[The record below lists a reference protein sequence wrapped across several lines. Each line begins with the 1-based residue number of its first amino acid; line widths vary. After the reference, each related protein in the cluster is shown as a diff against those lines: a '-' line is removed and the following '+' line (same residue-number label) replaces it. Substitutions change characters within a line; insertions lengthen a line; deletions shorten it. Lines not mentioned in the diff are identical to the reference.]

1 MTALDFIFLIVGVQ
15 LVGLAMYVGIVL
27 FPHDDTP

>member
-1 MTALDFIFLIVGVQ
+1 MTGLDLIAIIVGVQ

-27 FPHDDTP
+27 CPHDNI